1 MFDTYEIGRFTPTAF
16 PRFFRVASWIAS
28 AVIVGVLLFQTAF
41 VGAQIV
47 A

>member
-1 MFDTYEIGRFTPTAF
+1 MFDTYEMGRFAPTAF
-16 PRFFRVASWIAS
+16 PRFFRIASWIVS
-28 AVIVGVLLFQTAF
+28 AVIVGVLLAPAVF

>member
-1 MFDTYEIGRFTPTAF
+1 MFDTYEIGRFAPSAF

-28 AVIVGVLLFQTAF
+28 TVIVGVLLFQTAA

>member
-1 MFDTYEIGRFTPTAF
+1 MFDTYEIGRFAPSAF
-16 PRFFRVASWIAS
+16 PRLLRVASWVAS
-28 AVIVGVLLFQTAF
+28 TVIVGVLLSQTAF